1 MVIPRKCKKGMMQVG
16 CRCKC
21 VISESECLLL
31 VICALAGVLLQGPY
45 CVGLI
50 RVLPPYRSCLR
61 ILAPSARIVASKL
74 NFYNSDSPQRPS
86 GGSPRTLCFSHFFNF
101 LTPPFFL
108 FLIYS
113 LALILFENN
122 YLQLSLRIG
131 QQLTDCF
138 QWGRLLLSYV
148 VQIYL
153 SLVNVSV

>member
-1 MVIPRKCKKGMMQVG
+1 MCHQRIGMSASCYLCSSR
-16 CRCKC
+16 CR
-21 VISESECLLL
+21 
-31 VICALAGVLLQGPY
+31 VLLQGPY

-50 RVLPPYRSCLR
+50 RVLPRYRSCLR
-61 ILAPSARIVASKL
+61 ILAPSAWIVASKL

-86 GGSPRTLCFSHFFNF
+86 GGSPRTLCFSHFFYF